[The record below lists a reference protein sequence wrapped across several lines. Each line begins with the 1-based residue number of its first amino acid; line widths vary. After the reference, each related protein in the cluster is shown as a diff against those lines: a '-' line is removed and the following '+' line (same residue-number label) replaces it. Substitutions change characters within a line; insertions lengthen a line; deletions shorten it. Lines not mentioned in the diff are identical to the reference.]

1 MEKKK
6 RPCQVKGEWIN
17 NPNDCTGFMQ
27 KEFKGLF
34 HQWANESQV
43 INENGQ
49 KKIHSVS
56 NTVGIVE
63 DENGQI
69 HMIKPEDIIFTDK

>member
-1 MEKKK
+1 MGKM
-6 RPCQVKGEWIN
+6 IT
-17 NPNDCTGFMQ
+17 PNGGGCSIETQ
-27 KEFKGLF
+27 KPFEGLF

-43 INENGQ
+43 ITENGQ

>member
-6 RPCQVKGEWIN
+6 RPCTVKRAIIPFHN
-17 NPNDCTGFMQ
+17 NEVEISRN
-27 KEFKGLF
+27 EFNGLF
-34 HQWANESQV
+34 HQWANESHI

-63 DENGQI
+63 DEHGQI
-69 HMIKPEDIIFTDK
+69 HMVSPSDIIFTDK